1 MSLKTVDDESGGNSE
16 KDWEIFEILCKNVS
30 IHMDVPVLEVIN

>member
-1 MSLKTVDDESGGNSE
+1 MPLGTVDDESRGNSE

-30 IHMDVPVLEVIN
+30 IHMNILVVEVIN